1 MKNVLNNLMEKMSD
15 IHYGCIV
22 DGENIFK
29 DDGTDSK
36 DLFYKN
42 YHLLDPKDLIN
53 IKYGICY
60 DQVEL
65 ERYYLDLDNIKSDTY
80 FIIEY
85 DNENSNTH
93 TFIVVNDD
101 DKYYWFEY
109 SWHFQRG
116 IHEYNSLEELLR
128 DVKEKFSM
136 NGLYKDVR
144 IFKYEKPAYGLGIV
158 DFIDHCKCGK
168 KIIL

>member
-1 MKNVLNNLMEKMSD
+1 MKYKLDLLMNKMSD
-15 IHYGCIV
+15 INYGYIV

-36 DLFYKN
+36 ELFHKHYR
-42 YHLLDPKDLIN
+42 LLDPATLI
-53 IKYGICY
+53 KTKHGVCY

-85 DNENSNTH
+85 DNENSHTH
-93 TFIVVNDD
+93 TFLVVADK

-109 SWHFQRG
+109 SWQHYRG
-116 IHEYNSLEELLR
+116 IHEYNSLDELLR
-128 DVKEKFSM
+128 DVKEKFSL

-144 IFKYEKPAYGLGIV
+144 LFKYDKPAYGIGVV

>member
-1 MKNVLNNLMEKMSD
+1 MINILNNLMNKMND
-15 IHYGCIV
+15 IHYGYIV
-22 DGENIFK
+22 NGENIFK

-36 DLFYKN
+36 ELFYKN
-42 YHLLDPKDLIN
+42 YHLLNPVDLIN
-53 IKYGICY
+53 IKYGVCY

-65 ERYYLDLDNIKSDTY
+65 ERYYLDLENIKSDTY

-93 TFIVVNDD
+93 TFIVVSEN

-116 IHEYNSLEELLR
+116 IHEYNSLDDLLR
-128 DVKEKFSM
+128 DVKNRFSM

-144 IFKYEKPAYGLGIV
+144 IFRYEKPAYGLGVV